1 MLNTSVLVKR
11 FFIQPEQMMCVRATP
26 VSVVDLNFK
35 SLSWLGWIKLFA
47 AVRNWSLLPIT
58 FSISLPNMLSSTI
71 SLNNLG
77 ESYNALLGL
86 DIITIIDLLK

>member
-35 SLSWLGWIKLFA
+35 PPSWLEWIKLFA